1 MEEKDEG
8 AMENVS
14 YGQQGI
20 GTDPGIQRMPRYR
33 KAAKGL
39 IQGPYPKQAGVRNP
53 LWMDFKQL
61 KVKFKRKYAWER
73 VKGSQQG

>member
-14 YGQQGI
+14 YGQQGF
-20 GTDPGIQRMPRYR
+20 GMDPGIQRMLRYR

-39 IQGPYPKQAGVRNP
+39 I
-53 LWMDFKQL
+53 
-61 KVKFKRKYAWER
+61 
-73 VKGSQQG
+73 